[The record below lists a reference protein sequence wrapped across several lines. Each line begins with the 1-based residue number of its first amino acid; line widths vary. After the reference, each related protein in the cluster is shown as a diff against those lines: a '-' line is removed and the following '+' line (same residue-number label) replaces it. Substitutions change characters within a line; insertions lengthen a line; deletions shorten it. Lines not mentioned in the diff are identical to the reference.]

1 MQQGT
6 FNIIALENTEK
17 RLQEMLARYNKEH
30 EDEAVRDSV
39 IQRFEFTYSIALKTL
54 RKYFIER
61 AFVLEEVNQ
70 MSFNEMIRIASKLNL
85 IKSDLE
91 KWTQYSTMRNLTS
104 HTYDEEIALKVV
116 GIVPDFYE
124 EISFL
129 LTKMK
134 GSEKNA

>member
-1 MQQGT
+1 MT
-6 FNIIALENTEK
+6 NLDFTALENTINRLGEVLKRYEREK
-17 RLQEMLARYNKEH
+17 T
-30 EDEAVRDSV
+30 DDVVRDAV
-39 IQRFEFTYSIALKTL
+39 IQRFEFTYSMALKTL

-61 AFVLEEVNQ
+61 AFVIDDVNNL
-70 MSFNEMIRIASKLNL
+70 SFNEMIRIASKLNL

>member
-1 MQQGT
+1 MT
-6 FNIIALENTEK
+6 NLDFTALENTINRLGEVLKRYEREK
-17 RLQEMLARYNKEH
+17 T
-30 EDEAVRDSV
+30 DDVVRDSV

-61 AFVLEEVNQ
+61 AFVIDDVNNL
-70 MSFNEMIRIASKLNL
+70 SFNEMIRITSKLNL

-91 KWTQYSTMRNLTS
+91 KWTQYRTMRNLTL

>member
-1 MQQGT
+1 MT
-6 FNIIALENTEK
+6 NLDFTALENTINRLGEVLKRYEREK
-17 RLQEMLARYNKEH
+17 T
-30 EDEAVRDSV
+30 DDVVRDSV

-61 AFVLEEVNQ
+61 AFVIDDVNNL
-70 MSFNEMIRIASKLNL
+70 SFNEMIRIASKLNL

-91 KWTQYSTMRNLTS
+91 KWTQYRTMRNLTL